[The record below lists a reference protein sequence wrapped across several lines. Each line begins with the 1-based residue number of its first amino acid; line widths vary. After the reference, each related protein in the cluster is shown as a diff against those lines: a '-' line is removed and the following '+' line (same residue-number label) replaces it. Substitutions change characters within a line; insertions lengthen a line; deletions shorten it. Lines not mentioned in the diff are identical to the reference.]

1 METRLIRFRLAAKRV
16 TEGIRIILMPEE
28 NAQIKLKKEQL
39 MVIAVITECREEDVH
54 LITLLPV
61 FVLQG
66 GFMRI

>member
-1 METRLIRFRLAAKRV
+1 MT
-16 TEGIRIILMPEE
+16 EE

-39 MVIAVITECREEDVH
+39 MVIAVIRECREGDVH

-66 GFMRI
+66 GFICLQGGLTQMHSLF